1 VLLEYRDVYA
11 GGRLVGSGSTDVIT
25 IVNPATEEVTG
36 AVPSM
41 VERDVEV
48 AVTAARQ
55 AFDTGGWPLL
65 AAADRAAALDRLAA
79 ALEARAEDTARLVT
93 AEMGMPITLSRRSNV
108 TVPCAII
115 RYYAALA
122 RELSTEEVREAI
134 SFAGR
139 TVVRREP
146 AGVAAVIA
154 SWSYPLVLAFCQ
166 LAPALA
172 AGCTVVLLPAAETSL
187 SAYIMAE
194 AFEAAEFPPGVFN
207 LVTGTAEVGEMLAA
221 HPGVDT
227 VAVAGPTPAGRRIA
241 AICGQTLKPV
251 TLELGGKSAAI
262 VLDDV
267 DLSAAA
273 AGLGSLCFA
282 NSGQACFT
290 MSRVLAP
297 RSMYDEAVGAL
308 AAQASSLVVGDPLAE
323 ETTMGPLA
331 NPRQR
336 ASVESCVTSGITAGA
351 RVVVGGRRP
360 ATPVRGYYY
369 EPTVFAGATAGM
381 AIARDEICGPVV
393 SVIPYDDESE
403 AVAIAND
410 SSYGLAGSV
419 WTDDPERGLQIAR
432 RARVGTFGVNLYVP
446 DIGAPWGGCKASG
459 MGRIYGPEGL
469 DSYLAT
475 KCVFLP
481 AAACG
486 VGAASSVGAGSVA
499 VR

>member
-1 VLLEYRDVYA
+1 LLEYRDVYA
-11 GGRLVGSGSTDVIT
+11 GGRLVGSGSADVIT

-48 AVTAARQ
+48 AVAAARQ
-55 AFDTGGWPLL
+55 AFEDGGWPLL
-65 AAADRAAALDRLAA
+65 PAAERAAALDRLAA

-108 TVPCAII
+108 TVPCGII
-115 RYYAALA
+115 RYYASLA
-122 RELSTEEVREAI
+122 RGLSLEEIRDAI

-139 TVVRREP
+139 TLVRREP

-154 SWSYPLVLAFCQ
+154 SWSYPLILAFCQ

-172 AGCTVVLLPAAETSL
+172 AGCTVVLLPAPETSL
-187 SAYIMAE
+187 SAYILAE
-194 AFEAAEFPPGVFN
+194 AFEAAGFPPGVFN

-241 AICGQTLKPV
+241 AICGQMLKPV

-267 DLSAAA
+267 DLAAGSATA

-297 RSMYDEAVGAL
+297 LSRYEEAVLAL

-336 ASVESCVTSGITAGA
+336 VSVESCVTAGVAAGA
-351 RVVVGGRRP
+351 HVVVGGRRP
-360 ATPVRGYYY
+360 ATPVRGYFY

-393 SVIPYDDESE
+393 SVIPYESEAE

-419 WTDDPERGLQIAR
+419 WTSDPERGLRIAR

-469 DSYLAT
+469 DAYLAT

-481 AAACG
+481 AAAG
-486 VGAASSVGAGSVA
+486 
-499 VR
+499 

>member
-1 VLLEYRDVYA
+1 MLEYRDVYA
-11 GGRLVGSGSTDVIT
+11 GGRLVGSGSADVIT

-41 VERDVEV
+41 IERDVEV
-48 AVTAARQ
+48 AVSAARR
-55 AFDTGGWPLL
+55 AFDDGGWPLL
-65 AAADRAAALDRLAA
+65 RPAERAAALDRLAA

-108 TVPCAII
+108 SVPCAII
-115 RYYAALA
+115 RYYAALV
-122 RELSTEEVREAI
+122 RDLSVEETREAI

-139 TVVRREP
+139 TMVRREP

-154 SWSYPLVLAFCQ
+154 SWSYPLILAFCQ

-172 AGCTVVLLPAAETSL
+172 AGCTVVLLPAPETSL
-187 SAYIMAE
+187 SAYILAE

-227 VAVAGPTPAGRRIA
+227 VAVAGPTPAGLRIA

-267 DLSAAA
+267 DLSVAAA
-273 AGLGSLCFA
+273 ALGSLCFA

-297 RSMYDEAVGAL
+297 RSRYDEAVGAL
-308 AAQASSLVVGDPLAE
+308 AAQASSLVVGDPQAE

-336 ASVESCVTSGITAGA
+336 TSVESCVTAGVSAGA
-351 RVVVGGRRP
+351 RVVVGGRL

-369 EPTVFAGATAGM
+369 EPTVFTGATAGM

-419 WTDDPERGLQIAR
+419 WTDDPERGLTIAR

-446 DIGAPWGGCKASG
+446 DLGAPWGGRKASG
-459 MGRIYGPEGL
+459 MGSIYGPEGL

-481 AAACG
+481 AAVGSPASG
-486 VGAASSVGAGSVA
+486 VVG
-499 VR
+499 